1 MLRAMLKSKI
11 HGARVTQT
19 ELHYEGSITLPSE
32 LAAAAGVL
40 DGEQVDV
47 VSVNNGTRITTYV
60 IVDEAGSRAICLN
73 GPAARTGIVGDQI
86 HILGYGLFDDT
97 EARALTPTTVHV
109 DEQNRIAS
117 E

>member
-11 HGARVTQT
+11 HGATVTGT
-19 ELHYEGSITLPSE
+19 ELHYEGSITLPPE
-32 LAAAAGVL
+32 LAAAADLL

-47 VSVNNGTRITTYV
+47 VNVNNGTRITTYV

-86 HILGYGLFDDT
+86 HILGYGLFDDA
-97 EARALTPTTVHV
+97 EARALIPAIVHV
-109 DEQNRIAS
+109 NEQNRIVS